1 MTKTAKPQRAPAPA
15 TTTKE
20 SILHLRLERADH
32 DALEALVLSTGLDRS
47 ALTRLVLRAGL
58 RVAENDP
65 RDLLAPSRARSA
77 TAPAGGG
84 TAPVSRAA
92 SGART
97 ISASTRSG
105 GDDDDGELAET
116 GGVMHAPHTAADD
129 QRGVATPVAND
140 ASKPRTKPTKG

>member
-1 MTKTAKPQRAPAPA
+1 MTKTTKPQRAPAPA

-65 RDLLAPSRARSA
+65 RDLLAPQRVRTNPGRGTQASQASYA
-77 TAPAGGG
+77 T
-84 TAPVSRAA
+84 
-92 SGART
+92 GART
-97 ISASTRSG
+97 VGATTRSG
-105 GDDDDGELAET
+105 GGDDDGELAET
-116 GGVMHAPHTAADD
+116 GGVMHAPHTATDD